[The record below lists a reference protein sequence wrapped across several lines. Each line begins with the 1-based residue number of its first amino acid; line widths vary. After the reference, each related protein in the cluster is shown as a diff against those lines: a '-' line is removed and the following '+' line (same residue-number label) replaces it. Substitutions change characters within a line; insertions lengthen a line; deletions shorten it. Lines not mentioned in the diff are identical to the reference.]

1 MSTEYNTMLEANP
14 LYNQLIGR
22 WRYLYHSYMGGDVY
36 KRAGYLTRYATETDL
51 EYQERIA
58 ATPLDNHCRGVINIY
73 NAFLFREG
81 ADRDFGSIVLDPALE
96 PFLEDADLEGRSLDA
111 FMKDVSTYSSVFG
124 HCWVLMVKPQTNA
137 RTRAEELMQDIRP
150 YVTILTPLSVLDWR
164 WERSASGV
172 YYLSY
177 LKYIED
183 SDFANITVIREWTE
197 TAITTTVLDDEN
209 RKVQSASQEV
219 NQLNRIPAVCV
230 YNQRSPQRGVGISDI
245 EDIADQQ
252 RAIYNEYSEVESSIR
267 INGHP
272 SLVKTADTE
281 ASAGAGAI
289 VQIPDNLDPGLKPYM
304 LSVSNDI
311 NSIYLSIDNRVES
324 IDRMANTAAVRAKAQ
339 TARVL
344 SGVAMEVEFS
354 MLNARLSDKADNL
367 ELAEEQMWRLFAQY
381 QGRVWDGKIEYPD
394 SFAIHDTDNDYK
406 RLQMAKSAATNA
418 VVLRTIDEEL
428 MELMGREKEDLPYE
442 DPVPQPGKTYPDG
455 SPIPD
460 TLPLS
465 YRPASEPDV
474 PQGRNCYNCEY
485 FYKPDNYCT
494 KFDAVVLKDWYCN
507 GWDDN
512 IKD

>member
-22 WRYLYHSYMGGDVY
+22 WRYLYHSYMGGEVY

-81 ADRDFGSIVLDPALE
+81 AEREFGTMVMDPALE

-137 RTRAEELMQDIRP
+137 RTRADELAQEIRP
-150 YVTILTPLSVLDWR
+150 YVTTLTPLSVLDWR
-164 WERSASGV
+164 WERAPSGV

-197 TAITTTVLDDEN
+197 TDITTTILDDEN
-209 RKVQSASQEV
+209 RKVQSASREV
-219 NQLNRIPAVCV
+219 NQLNRIPAICV
-230 YNQRSPQRGVGISDI
+230 YNQRSPQRGVGLSDI

-267 INGHP
+267 LNGHP

-304 LSVSNDI
+304 LEVSNDI

-354 MLNARLSDKADNL
+354 MLNARLSEKADNL

-381 QGRVWDGKIEYPD
+381 QGRVWDGEVDYPD
-394 SFAIHDTDNDYK
+394 SFAIHDTDNDYR
-406 RLQMAKSAATNA
+406 RLQMAKATA
-418 VVLRTIDEEL
+418 TDPRVLQYIDHEL
-428 MELMGREKEDLPYE
+428 IELMGEDADIILPEQTTLNTGEVVPYDSAEPFEGPEEMFDPVTGETRWAEDFATKRQLMTQGWVEKE
-442 DPVPQPGKTYPDG
+442 
-455 SPIPD
+455 
-460 TLPLS
+460 
-465 YRPASEPDV
+465 
-474 PQGRNCYNCEY
+474 
-485 FYKPDNYCT
+485 
-494 KFDAVVLKDWYCN
+494 
-507 GWDDN
+507 
-512 IKD
+512 